1 MNDWSEILDI
11 PVGMAVLDII
21 EDKAHFNTVNEEFGR
36 LTGYTGSRLLQMEVG
51 KMIFADDQ
59 VRYSNALCTALKG
72 QENAECEVRIY
83 TSNDIYKWVTIR
95 FAGHFIKNTRS
106 RILMIAI
113 DTDDRKQL
121 ELQLELLNHQY
132 EVMEQVSDEIPFDY
146 DIESNKLLRSYR
158 IMQMRGEK
166 ECSDEYYDFDE
177 EVKNFHP
184 LDREI
189 LVSAMK
195 EAVNQKITAS
205 IEVRYNMAKHGLTPH
220 YVWLRIL
227 YKSIVNSKGKIARII
242 GRSHNV
248 ERDMRLQDRVRRDP
262 LTKLLNKVEV
272 QIEVDKTLE
281 KYPNDTHVMFVI
293 DIDNFKSI
301 NDTFGH
307 TFGDTVISDVA
318 GDIRSQFR
326 GNDIIGRVGGDEF
339 LVFMKKVDAQKAA
352 IKARNLCNT
361 LAKEYSG
368 DDVVRCI
375 TTSIGLAV
383 SGIDGD
389 TYEELFEKADH
400 AMYRAKKSGK
410 NGFRVAEEEDVGP
423 LERSEH
429 AAENRGQ
436 LEGRDRDFLAFAINI
451 LSHARNIDGSL
462 NLLLEQMLS
471 KYRLDEITV
480 CEEMADGKNFLLTN
494 SSGEIEFFSKMVFPA
509 QGLKDKLNYT
519 DNIKQFDD
527 RYLHGWQSVSA
538 KQGVKIPAEYIDRAN
553 ILIGK
558 FETSNGRCGMC
569 CFYAFDKE
577 RKWSENELNIL
588 GELTRIIGVFV
599 SLRTRIDESN
609 ALLRNIQNRD
619 ILTGLL
625 NLDPFKSEYNKAL
638 EEYKGKSMMCL
649 VYFDLNNFGY
659 INENYGY
666 QIGDKVLKYLAHDI
680 KETDGAIIACRLYSD
695 FFILLVR
702 GKSKETI
709 KESVLSRQK
718 HFVNLHNHQ
727 YPSCGIGITSGMY
740 FIEEENTDP
749 DVAIENANLAWK
761 KAKRSRGGKYRVF
774 GNRLREERS
783 EEQHIVGEFY
793 EALYR
798 GDFLM
803 YLQPKFNIITGEVYG
818 AEALA
823 RWEKPN
829 GLVIPPVKFID
840 LLERIG
846 YITELDFYIF
856 EQLLK
861 TFTKWKQQH
870 KRDIVIS
877 VNFSGKHFELEGKE
891 FVRRINSIMNK
902 YPVKPS
908 QIEIEITE
916 SIMIKNHDALSST
929 LNKLRSMGF
938 RVAIDDFGTGYS
950 SLSVLTNIP
959 ADVIKID
966 KSFLEKEMSEQ
977 NADILKCIGELVK
990 ISGREI
996 IFEGVETVE
1005 QERFLKECGFEYA
1018 QGYLCNRPLTV
1029 SEFEKMYL

>member
-1 MNDWSEILDI
+1 MSDWSEILDI

-21 EDKAHFNTVNEEFGR
+21 EDKAHFNTVNEEFCR
-36 LTGYTGSRLLQMEVG
+36 FTGYTGSRLLQMEVG

-189 LVSAMK
+189 FVSAMK

-205 IEVRYNMAKHGLTPH
+205 VEVRYNMAKHGLPPH

-248 ERDMRLQDRVRRDP
+248 ERDMMLQDRVRRDP

-318 GDIRSQFR
+318 GGIRSQFR

-352 IKARNLCNT
+352 IKARNLCNA

-429 AAENRGQ
+429 VAENRG
-436 LEGRDRDFLAFAINI
+436 
-451 LSHARNIDGSL
+451 
-462 NLLLEQMLS
+462 
-471 KYRLDEITV
+471 T
-480 CEEMADGKNFLLTN
+480 T
-494 SSGEIEFFSKMVFPA
+494 
-509 QGLKDKLNYT
+509 
-519 DNIKQFDD
+519 
-527 RYLHGWQSVSA
+527 
-538 KQGVKIPAEYIDRAN
+538 
-553 ILIGK
+553 
-558 FETSNGRCGMC
+558 
-569 CFYAFDKE
+569 
-577 RKWSENELNIL
+577 
-588 GELTRIIGVFV
+588 
-599 SLRTRIDESN
+599 
-609 ALLRNIQNRD
+609 
-619 ILTGLL
+619 
-625 NLDPFKSEYNKAL
+625 
-638 EEYKGKSMMCL
+638 
-649 VYFDLNNFGY
+649 
-659 INENYGY
+659 
-666 QIGDKVLKYLAHDI
+666 
-680 KETDGAIIACRLYSD
+680 
-695 FFILLVR
+695 
-702 GKSKETI
+702 
-709 KESVLSRQK
+709 
-718 HFVNLHNHQ
+718 
-727 YPSCGIGITSGMY
+727 
-740 FIEEENTDP
+740 
-749 DVAIENANLAWK
+749 
-761 KAKRSRGGKYRVF
+761 
-774 GNRLREERS
+774 
-783 EEQHIVGEFY
+783 
-793 EALYR
+793 
-798 GDFLM
+798 
-803 YLQPKFNIITGEVYG
+803 
-818 AEALA
+818 
-823 RWEKPN
+823 
-829 GLVIPPVKFID
+829 
-840 LLERIG
+840 
-846 YITELDFYIF
+846 
-856 EQLLK
+856 
-861 TFTKWKQQH
+861 
-870 KRDIVIS
+870 
-877 VNFSGKHFELEGKE
+877 
-891 FVRRINSIMNK
+891 
-902 YPVKPS
+902 
-908 QIEIEITE
+908 
-916 SIMIKNHDALSST
+916 
-929 LNKLRSMGF
+929 
-938 RVAIDDFGTGYS
+938 
-950 SLSVLTNIP
+950 
-959 ADVIKID
+959 
-966 KSFLEKEMSEQ
+966 
-977 NADILKCIGELVK
+977 
-990 ISGREI
+990 
-996 IFEGVETVE
+996 
-1005 QERFLKECGFEYA
+1005 
-1018 QGYLCNRPLTV
+1018 
-1029 SEFEKMYL
+1029 